1 LPIGLPAAT
10 RPPAGAANSTEEESV
25 SEESTPQ
32 ASSEDGSSAQAPDL
46 ASVSAED
53 FAALVANATDE
64 QLAEAMSGPNRGL
77 ALREIFARM
86 AEHLDPVRAKGQDAV
101 IHFQIS
107 GRPDGGQDEYE
118 VVVRDG
124 KCTVSETPSEEARV
138 TLNLDPVGFL
148 KLITNRV
155 SGPELFMT
163 GKLKIEGDLMYAPQ
177 IASLF
182 RIPSAGQKE
191 ST

>member
-1 LPIGLPAAT
+1 
-10 RPPAGAANSTEEESV
+10 V
-25 SEESTPQ
+25 SEEPTPQ
-32 ASSEDGSSAQAPDL
+32 ASSADGSSAPAPDL
-46 ASVSAED
+46 GAVSAEQ
-53 FAALVANATDE
+53 FASLVAKATDE
-64 QLAEAMSGPNRGL
+64 QLAEAMSGPNREL

-101 IHFQIS
+101 IHFQIA
-107 GRPDGGQDEYE
+107 GRPDGGHDEYE

-124 KCTVSETPSEEARV
+124 KCTVSETPSEEPRV

-148 KLITNRV
+148 KLVTNRV

-177 IASLF
+177 IPSLF
-182 RIPSAGQKE
+182 RVPSAPAQEG
-191 ST
+191 SN